1 MKECAGNPFCRSLR
15 SKLREALCAKS
26 TLTYQKAKQT
36 QMINSVN
43 ANFEIIVKGIEF
55 SFTVLED
62 GSQEGIQ
69 LLKSGDILGTHLLF
83 ERLPF
88 PVTHLLALTDV
99 TRCNFPIYF
108 IEDFFHDNRDFAEA
122 LMKNLTLDHA
132 ANLSNWVHM
141 HSKNGSEKVAYVYKK
156 LQKLDV
162 DMNSITQEDLALI
175 AGVSRITVARSMKDI
190 YKK

>member
-1 MKECAGNPFCRSLR
+1 MKECAGNPFCLSLR
-15 SKLREALCAKS
+15 PKLREALCAKA

-36 QMINSVN
+36 QMINS
-43 ANFEIIVKGIEF
+43 AMPILRLSLKGSSFLLLSWKMAPKRGF
-55 SFTVLED
+55 SCLKA
-62 GSQEGIQ
+62 GIF
-69 LLKSGDILGTHLLF
+69 SGHIFLF

-108 IEDFFHDNRDFAEA
+108 IEDFFHDNRDFAKA

-141 HSKNGSEKVAYVYKK
+141 HSKNGPEKVAYVYKK

-190 YKK
+190 YRK

>member
-1 MKECAGNPFCRSLR
+1 MKECANNSFCRSLEP
-15 SKLREALCAKS
+15 KIREALCAKA
-26 TLTYQKAKQT
+26 TLTYLKSKQT
-36 QMINSVN
+36 LMVN
-43 ANFEIIVKGIEF
+43 PGKDNFEILVKGIEF
-55 SFTVLED
+55 AFTVLED

-69 LLKSGDILGTHLLF
+69 LLKSGDTLGTHLLF

-88 PVTHLLALTDV
+88 PVTHILTLTNV
-99 TRCNFPIYF
+99 TRCNFPIQF
-108 IEDFFHDNRDFAEA
+108 IEDFFHNNREFAQA

-141 HSKNGSEKVAYVYKK
+141 HSKSGPEKVAHIYKK

-175 AGVSRITVARSMKDI
+175 AGVSRITVARSMKDM